1 MLKEFRHNENTKKLI
16 IFGLY
21 VYSTEMGPANPI
33 KIVLQEISRAHVE
46 DVPPLVLRRGY
57 SWRKLNCKL

>member
-21 VYSTEMGPANPI
+21 VYSTEMRPANPI
-33 KIVLQEISRAHVE
+33 KIVLQEISREHVANFLINKIRMIWQYL
-46 DVPPLVLRRGY
+46 DR
-57 SWRKLNCKL
+57 NMF